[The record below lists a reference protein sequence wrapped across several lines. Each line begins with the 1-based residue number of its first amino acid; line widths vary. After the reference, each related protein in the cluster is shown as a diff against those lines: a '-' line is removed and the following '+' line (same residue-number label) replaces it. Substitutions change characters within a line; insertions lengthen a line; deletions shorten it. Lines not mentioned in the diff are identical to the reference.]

1 VLGCAYRVR
10 QNARGAFP
18 SPVFSQ
24 GSKIC
29 RQEAITA
36 MKKLLLAIV
45 AAYIVL
51 MLTNYLVHEIWLMS
65 DYAAIPLS
73 HRSPAG
79 IMHRFWAMAVGQFIF
94 AALFAYIYTRGAE
107 KKPWIVQGIRYG
119 ILVAFLVVIPTALSE
134 YVVYIVPYM
143 LAIKWM
149 IAGGIQMAIL
159 GLVVA
164 GISSE
169 SAA

>member
-1 VLGCAYRVR
+1 VR
-10 QNARGAFP
+10 QRALGAFP
-18 SPVFSQ
+18 SQVFSQ
-24 GSKIC
+24 GSKIW

-51 MLTNYLVHEIWLMS
+51 MFTNYLVHSVWLMS
-65 DYAAIPLS
+65 DYAAIPAS
-73 HRSPAG
+73 HRSTAG
-79 IMHRFWAMAVGQFIF
+79 IMHRFWAMAVGQFFF

-107 KKPWIVQGIRYG
+107 KKPWLAQGIRYG
-119 ILVAFLVVIPTALSE
+119 ILVTFLTVIPTALSE
-134 YVVYIVPYM
+134 YVVYIVPYQ

-149 IAGGIQMAIL
+149 VAGGIQLIIL
-159 GLVVA
+159 GLIVA
-164 GISSE
+164 GVCSE

>member
-1 VLGCAYRVR
+1 VR
-10 QNARGAFP
+10 QRALGAFP
-18 SPVFSQ
+18 SQVFSQ
-24 GSKIC
+24 GSKIW

-51 MLTNYLVHEIWLMS
+51 MFTNYLVHSVWLMS
-65 DYAAIPLS
+65 DYAAIPAS
-73 HRSPAG
+73 HRSTAG
-79 IMHRFWAMAVGQFIF
+79 IMHRFWAMAVGQFFF

-107 KKPWIVQGIRYG
+107 KKPWLAQGIRYG
-119 ILVAFLVVIPTALSE
+119 ILVTFLTVIPTALSE
-134 YVVYIVPYM
+134 YVVYIVPYQ

-149 IAGGIQMAIL
+149 VAGGIQLIIM
-159 GLVVA
+159 GLIVA
-164 GISSE
+164 GICSE